1 MFGFVTVASIVSFAC
16 VVALAAAIVAA
27 VMRRWRVVL
36 AISRAIVLAAIIVL
50 ASTTVAFVIVPSASQ
65 GDNPTAKAVA
75 LSLGI
80 SEVLNCGAL
89 AYLAAI
95 PGAILGAVARRRLA
109 A

>member
-1 MFGFVTVASIVSFAC
+1 LSGFATIASVVSFAC
-16 VVALAAAIVAA
+16 AAALAAAIIAA

-36 AISRAIVLAAIIVL
+36 VISRAIVVAAIIVL
-50 ASTTVAFVIVPSASQ
+50 VSTTVAFVIVPSASH
-65 GDNPTAKAVA
+65 GDNPTGRAIA

-95 PGAILGAVARRRLA
+95 PGAILLAVARRRLA
-109 A
+109 G